1 MKNLEEE
8 LLGEEVK
15 KFKKEHPEWD
25 SGELREIDK
34 DLRQRHSYRDKSG
47 RVRNIRILNFSDLD
61 TYDEEG
67 NLLPFEDTITY
78 EDSAF

>member
-1 MKNLEEE
+1 LKEE
-8 LLGEEVK
+8 LLKEEVK

-25 SGELREIDK
+25 NGKLRDIDK

-47 RVRNIRILNFSDLD
+47 KVKNIRILNFSDLD

-67 NLLPFEDTITY
+67 NVLLFEETITY
-78 EDSAF
+78 KDNAF